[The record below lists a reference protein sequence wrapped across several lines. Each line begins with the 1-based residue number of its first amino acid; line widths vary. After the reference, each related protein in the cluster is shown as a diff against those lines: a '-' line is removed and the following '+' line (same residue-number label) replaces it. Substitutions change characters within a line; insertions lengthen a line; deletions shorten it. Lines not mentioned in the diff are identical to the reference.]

1 MSVNL
6 KSLIG
11 RLNDT
16 CRQALEGA
24 AGLCLSRTNYDVEVE
39 HVLLKLLEA
48 PDTDLA
54 EDPPALRDRPVALR
68 EGPDAR
74 ARPAQDGQR
83 PDARPLAAAPAPDR
97 EGVGGR
103 LDRLRRG
110 AGCGRGTCSSPS

>member
-48 PDTDLA
+48 PDTDLVRYLA
-54 EDPPALRDRPVALR
+54 GLEFDYDVQLVLRKDEVPPCSLDSKSALPPMLGWTTWVTSETPRKDADEVVLPV
-68 EGPDAR
+68 DN
-74 ARPAQDGQR
+74 
-83 PDARPLAAAPAPDR
+83 
-97 EGVGGR
+97 
-103 LDRLRRG
+103 
-110 AGCGRGTCSSPS
+110 